1 MDEKLRGKDFTFI
14 IVCLIIIAIGLL
26 IGLKYFTKAF
36 PEASI
41 DFQVTRAQSN
51 TIAQD
56 FLNQQT
62 LDIQGYNN
70 ASGFSYDSYA
80 KVFLEKELGLDSA
93 QAYFGDP
100 VKLWYWKQRWFKPE
114 QKEEF
119 SIKVTPEGEVIGFQ
133 HEIPEEEEGDSLQA
147 DSARVLAEAFLQQVM
162 DKNISSLEYVT
173 ETHYTR
179 PHRIDHFLTYKVNDF
194 EPAPDSDYRIEVTI
208 QGSEVAGYRE
218 YLRVPETW
226 KQSYD
231 ELRSYNNT
239 AASIASLF
247 LVLTLVA
254 IIAVIFTRIKIRDI
268 RWKTAIWFGIVGF
281 ALMFLTRLNIL
292 PLTMLGY
299 DTTASYSGFLIKNI
313 AEILLFAFLGGG
325 VLIMVLTAGA
335 ETMYRERYGR
345 FLSLTR
351 MFSWTG
357 WRTKS
362 FFKGIILGL
371 TLTAFFFAYQ
381 IVFYLIAQKHGAWS
395 PADVPYSNLLNTAF
409 PWLAVLLIG
418 FFPAV
423 SEEFI
428 SRAFS
433 IPFLHKYLKSGF
445 LAIVIPAF
453 IWGFGHA
460 GYANQPFYI
469 RGLEVGFAGIIIG
482 LVMLRWG
489 ILPAL
494 VWHYTVDALYT
505 AFLLFRS
512 GNWYF
517 ITTAVVATGILVIP
531 LLIALIAYL
540 KNGKFLSPAGIRN
553 QDDIT
558 PPEPEA
564 VQVADEK
571 TTPEPSEIV
580 TYKPL
585 SSGTRATGI
594 ILGIICLAVTLIP
607 FQKLGENAPDYNITV
622 SQAKQIADEFLIQ
635 QGVDIREMKSAVAVT
650 EPLNNHTGK
659 YFLVH
664 GGLAEFNRLTG
675 KTFPPNLWEVRRF
688 IPGNRDQWYV
698 QIDPSTGEVFHFQ
711 HLLPEEAS
719 GDSIPVDSARTLA
732 EANLSGQGIDLDRY
746 IQKVTHTNKRPNRM
760 DYVFVYEAKEGD
772 TLNLKDAKYR
782 VSSTIAG
789 STFAGL
795 GKSYWIPE
803 AWVRQ
808 QESTTALKAI
818 FKVIKIVAI
827 AIFFGLAIF
836 YLFRLSKQGA
846 VPWKK
851 AALIAIIPTVIIA
864 FNGINFFSHRL
875 FDYEVTIPLQM
886 FNVQLLVAYIIMSLF
901 SYVMWF
907 LGSALLLGCYPKIT
921 SDFQGITRRVAGYDT
936 LTTIFLALCF
946 SALLAMLTSVLQSLS
961 PHWVPFDGIHITE
974 ALAAPLPFLDQLSSA
989 ISGILRYLIIVGFG
1003 IFLWKNM
1010 LKSAWLKIL
1019 AVLLFLFAMTPDAA
1033 KDVGEVIL
1041 SWINVLF
1048 LLILFVFI
1056 TLRYLRNNTAAYFAV
1071 VFAILMF
1078 RSGFRLVEIGSVT
1091 YTIHGIVILI
1101 LGFIGLLWLI
1111 TGKRKRALRES

>member
-1 MDEKLRGKDFTFI
+1 MEEKLRGKDFTFI
-14 IVCLIIIAIGLL
+14 IICLIVIAVGLL

-51 TIAQD
+51 TIAQV
-56 FLNQQT
+56 FLNQQA

-70 ASGFSYDSYA
+70 ASGFSYDGYA

-133 HEIPEEEEGDSLQA
+133 HEIPEEQEGDSLLA
-147 DSARVLAEAFLQQVM
+147 DSARVLAESFLEQVM
-162 DKNISSLEYVT
+162 DKDITSLEYVT

-179 PHRIDHFLTYKVNDF
+179 PHRIDHFLTYKVKDF
-194 EPAPDSDYRIEVTI
+194 EPAPDSDYRIEITI

-239 AASIASLF
+239 AASVASLF

-254 IIAVIFTRIKIRDI
+254 IVAVIFTRIKIRDI

-281 ALMFLTRLNIL
+281 AL
-292 PLTMLGY
+292 
-299 DTTASYSGFLIKNI
+299 
-313 AEILLFAFLGGG
+313 FAFLGGG
-325 VLIMVLTAGA
+325 VFIMVLTAGA

-351 MFSWTG
+351 VFSWTG

-381 IVFYLIAQKHGAWS
+381 IVFYLIAQKYGAWS

-418 FFPAV
+418 FMPAV

-433 IPFLHKYLKSGF
+433 IPFLHKYLKSGL

-517 ITTAVVATGILVIP
+517 ISTAAVATGILVIP
-531 LLIALIAYL
+531 LLIALITYL
-540 KNGKFLSPAGIRN
+540 KNGKFLSPVGIRN
-553 QDDIT
+553 QDDVT
-558 PPEPEA
+558 EPEPETEPIP
-564 VQVADEK
+564 VEEISIV
-571 TTPEPSEIV
+571 TTEV
-580 TYKPL
+580 TTYKPL

-594 ILGIICLAVTLIP
+594 ILGVICLAVTLIP
-607 FQKLGENAPDYNITV
+607 FQKLGENAPDYKITA

-635 QGVDIREMKSAVAVT
+635 QGVDIREMTSAVAIT
-650 EPLNNHTGK
+650 EPLNDHTGK

-664 GGLAEFNRLTG
+664 GGLPEFNRLTG
-675 KTFPPNLWEVRRF
+675 KTYPPNLWEVRRF

-698 QIDPSTGEVFHFQ
+698 QIDPSSGEVFHFQ
-711 HLLPEEAS
+711 HLLPEEAP
-719 GDSIPVDSARTLA
+719 GDSLSPDSARTIAESLLA
-732 EANLSGQGIDLDRY
+732 ERGIDLSRFE
-746 IQKVTHTNKRPNRM
+746 QKLTHTNKRPNRM
-760 DYVFVYEAKEGD
+760 DYVFVYEAMEED
-772 TLNLKDAKYR
+772 TLNLQDAKYR
-782 VSSTIAG
+782 VSSIIAG
-789 STFAGL
+789 STIAGH

-803 AWVRQ
+803 VWVRQ
-808 QESTTALKAI
+808 QESTTALKSI
-818 FKVIKIVAI
+818 FKVVKIVAI

-836 YLFRLSKQGA
+836 YLFRLSKQGEI
-846 VPWKK
+846 PWKK

-875 FDYEVTIPLQM
+875 FDYEVTVPLQM

-921 SDFQGITRRVAGYDT
+921 SDFQGATRRVAGYDI

-946 SALLAMLTSVLQSLS
+946 SALLVMLNSLLQSLL
-961 PHWVPFDGIHITE
+961 PHWIPFDGIHITE
-974 ALAAPLPFLDQLSSA
+974 ALAAPLPFLDQLSSVV
-989 ISGILRYLIIVGFG
+989 SGILRCVIIVGFG
-1003 IFLWKNM
+1003 IFLWKNV
-1010 LKSAWLKIL
+1010 LKSTWLKIL
-1019 AVLLFLFAMTPDAA
+1019 AVILFLFAMTPDAA
-1033 KDVGEVIL
+1033 KDIGEVIL

-1056 TLRYLRNNTAAYFAV
+1056 TLRYLRNNTAAYFTV

-1078 RSGFRLVEIGSVT
+1078 RAGLKLVEAGSAN
-1091 YTIHGIVILI
+1091 YTIHGIVVLI

-1111 TGKRKRALRES
+1111 SGKGKRTIPES